1 MSIKNKKNTGALWDL
16 SKASFLI
23 VVLPYIGF
31 NWREL
36 FESPYYSIQQAGL
49 VLLVLIT
56 IEALFTQLVKKLG
69 KYEKLLSVLFIC
81 FTILFF
87 YGNNIVIPIYQ
98 YITKSLQIYI
108 KEKVL
113 FIIISFILLFILHY
127 LLSKKNLWKV
137 FNVFLGIYFIV
148 NIFSTRNLNIAAIP
162 PIDSIQNGYKHISE
176 SLSSDKNDNK
186 NGNENQDGYRSQD
199 QKPII
204 LIVLDEYSSPDEL
217 YKIVK
222 DSTVYNFS
230 NALKSKGWEVRN
242 SSYTYESS
250 TIHSISSLFNFNLSK
265 DSLYDKQNT
274 ETIVSKKML
283 KAALLDSLSNK
294 VVAFNNYGIFHIGNT
309 QPLTQLYLYP
319 INFTEHF
326 LIRTTYAEEKNK
338 SGNFKFKNLIKSYGN
353 IFEHNAYIL
362 NNLPTILREN
372 KNKKS
377 FTYVH
382 LFIPHAPFYYGEEF
396 PVKHVINFENYFS
409 FWKFTNTKMEALLDS
424 INKQGDFRLIITG
437 DHGYRRNE
445 HKENYHY
452 SFTAFKG
459 FDSLALKQI
468 ESIQDIGLLINAG
481 FK

>member
-1 MSIKNKKNTGALWDL
+1 MSINKKNTGTLWDL
-16 SKASFLI
+16 NRASFLM

-36 FESPYYSIQQAGL
+36 YDSVFFSVKEVGQI
-49 VLLVLIT
+49 LLFLIFVE
-56 IEALFTQLVKKLG
+56 IIFKQLVKRLG
-69 KYEKLLSVLFIC
+69 KYEKVLSVLFIC

-98 YITKSLQIYI
+98 YVTKSLHFYI
-108 KEKVL
+108 KEKILILIVG
-113 FIIISFILLFILHY
+113 ILLVFIFHY
-127 LLSKKNLWKV
+127 LFGKKNLWRV
-137 FNVFLGIYFIV
+137 LNVFLGIYFLV
-148 NIFSTRNLNIAAIP
+148 NIFSSKNLNAEIIP

-176 SLSSDKNDNK
+176 SFGSNK
-186 NGNENQDGYRSQD
+186 NGNE
-199 QKPII
+199 KPII

-217 YKIVK
+217 YKIEK
-222 DSTVYNFS
+222 DSSVFNFS
-230 NALKSKGWEVRN
+230 NTLKNKGWEVRN

-265 DSLYDKQNT
+265 DSMYEKQRLVGN
-274 ETIVSKKML
+274 IIKKKML
-283 KAALLDSLSNK
+283 KNLLLDSLTKNG
-294 VVAFNNYGIFHIGNT
+294 VGFNNYGIFHIGNT
-309 QPLTQLYLYP
+309 FPLTRLYLYP
-319 INFTEHF
+319 TNFLERF
-326 LIRTTYAEEKNK
+326 LIRTTYAEEKFK
-338 SGNFKFKNLIKSYGN
+338 SNNFKLKNLIKSYNN

-396 PVKHVINFENYFS
+396 PVKQVINFENYFA
-409 FWKFTNTKMEALLDS
+409 FWKFTNTKIEALLDS
-424 INKQGDFRLIITG
+424 INKQGDYRIILTG

-452 SFTAFKG
+452 SFTAFRG

>member
-1 MSIKNKKNTGALWDL
+1 MSINKKNTGTLWDL
-16 SKASFLI
+16 NKASFLM

-36 FESPYYSIQQAGL
+36 YESPYYSLGQAGI
-49 VLLVLIT
+49 VLLVLIA
-56 IEALFTQLVKKLG
+56 IELAFTHLVKKMG

-98 YITKSLQIYI
+98 YVTKSLQIYI

-113 FIIISFILLFILHY
+113 FIIISFFLLLILHY
-127 LLSKKNLWKV
+127 LLAKKNLWKV

-148 NIFSTRNLNIAAIP
+148 NIFSTRNLNIAVIP

-176 SLSSDKNDNK
+176 SLSSDKN
-186 NGNENQDGYRSQD
+186 GNENNNEG
-199 QKPII
+199 QKPIV

-222 DSTVYNFS
+222 DSSVYNFS

-242 SSYTYESS
+242 NSYTYESS
-250 TIHSISSLFNFNLSK
+250 TIHSISSIFNFNLSK
-265 DSLYDKQNT
+265 NSLYDKQNT
-274 ETIVSKKML
+274 EAIVSKKML
-283 KAALLDSLSNK
+283 NAALLDSLSSK
-294 VVAFNNYGIFHIGNT
+294 GVAFNNYSIFHIGNT
-309 QPLTQLYLYP
+309 KPLTQLYLYP

-362 NNLPTILREN
+362 NNLPKILREN

-409 FWKFTNTKMEALLDS
+409 FWKFTNTKIEAILDS
-424 INKQGDFRLIITG
+424 INKQGDYRIVITG

-468 ESIQDIGLLINAG
+468 ASIQDIGLIINAG

>member
-1 MSIKNKKNTGALWDL
+1 MSVNKKNTETLWDL
-16 SKASFLI
+16 NKASFLM

-31 NWREL
+31 NWRE
-36 FESPYYSIQQAGL
+36 FVESPYYSLGQAGI

-56 IEALFTQLVKKLG
+56 IELAFTHLVKKMG

-87 YGNNIVIPIYQ
+87 YGNNIVIPVYQ
-98 YITKSLQIYI
+98 YVTKSLQIYI

-113 FIIISFILLFILHY
+113 FVIIAILLVFIFHY
-127 LLSKKNLWKV
+127 LFAKKNLWKV
-137 FNVFLGIYFIV
+137 LNVFFGIYFLLNV
-148 NIFSTRNLNIAAIP
+148 FSTRNLNTAIIP
-162 PIDSIQNGYKHISE
+162 PIDSIQNGYKHISK

-186 NGNENQDGYRSQD
+186 NGNENNNEG
-199 QKPII
+199 QKPIV

-222 DSTVYNFS
+222 DSSVYNFS
-230 NALKSKGWEVRN
+230 NTLKNKGWEVHN

-265 DSLYDKQNT
+265 DSSYDKQNT

-283 KAALLDSLSNK
+283 KATLLDSLSNK
-294 VVAFNNYGIFHIGNT
+294 AVAFNNFGIFHMGNT
-309 QPLTQLYLYP
+309 KPLTQLYLYP
-319 INFTEHF
+319 INFTEQF

-362 NNLPTILREN
+362 NNLPAILREN

-396 PVKHVINFENYFS
+396 PVKHVINFENYFL
-409 FWKFTNTKMEALLDS
+409 FWKFTNTKMEAFLDS
-424 INKQGDFRLIITG
+424 INKQGNYRIILTG

-459 FDSLALKQI
+459 FDSLALKEI

-481 FK
+481 FKK

>member
-1 MSIKNKKNTGALWDL
+1 MSINKKNTGNLWDL
-16 SKASFLI
+16 NKASFLM

-36 FESPYYSIQQAGL
+36 YESPYYSLGQAGIL
-49 VLLVLIT
+49 LLVLIT
-56 IEALFTQLVKKLG
+56 IELAFTQLIKKVG
-69 KYEKLLSVLFIC
+69 KYEKVLSVLFIC

-87 YGNNIVIPIYQ
+87 YGNNIVIPVYQ
-98 YITKSLQIYI
+98 YVTKSLHIYI
-108 KEKVL
+108 KEKIL
-113 FIIISFILLFILHY
+113 FLIIAILLVFIFHY
-127 LLSKKNLWKV
+127 LFAKKNLWKV
-137 FNVFLGIYFIV
+137 LNVFLGIYFLV
-148 NIFSTRNLNIAAIP
+148 NVFSTRNLNTAIIP
-162 PIDSIQNGYKHISE
+162 PINKIKNGYKHIND
-176 SLSSDKNDNK
+176 SSNK
-186 NGNENQDGYRSQD
+186 NKSEV

-222 DSTVYNFS
+222 DSSLYNFS
-230 NALKSKGWEVRN
+230 NTLKNKGWEVRN

-274 ETIVSKKML
+274 ETIVSKKMI
-283 KAALLDSLSNK
+283 KAALLDSLNSK
-294 VVAFNNYGIFHIGNT
+294 GVAFNNYGIFHIGNT
-309 QPLTQLYLYP
+309 NPLTQLYLYP
-319 INFTEHF
+319 TNFTEHF

-338 SGNFKFKNLIKSYGN
+338 SGNFKLKNLVKSYGN

-362 NNLPTILREN
+362 NNLPVILNEQ

-409 FWKFTNTKMEALLDS
+409 FWKFTNTKIEALLDS
-424 INKQGDFRLIITG
+424 INKQGNYKIIITG

-459 FDSLALKQI
+459 FDSTSLKQI

-481 FK
+481 FKK

>member
-1 MSIKNKKNTGALWDL
+1 MSIKKKLNTGNFWNLN
-16 SKASFLI
+16 KASFVM
-23 VVLPYIGF
+23 VVVPYIGF

-36 FESPYYSIQQAGL
+36 YQSPFYSLGQASL
-49 VLLVLIT
+49 VILVIIA
-56 IEALFTQLVKKLG
+56 IEIVFTQLIKKVD
-69 KYEKLLSVLFIC
+69 KYEKVLSVLFIC

-98 YITKSLQIYI
+98 YVTKSLHFYI
-108 KEKVL
+108 KEKIL
-113 FIIISFILLFILHY
+113 FLIVGILLVFIFHY
-127 LLSKKNLWKV
+127 LFAKKNLWKV
-137 FNVFLGIYFIV
+137 FNVFLGIYFLV
-148 NIFSTRNLNIAAIP
+148 NVFSTRNLNVAIIP
-162 PIDSIQNGYKHISE
+162 PIDSIQNGYKPISE
-176 SLSSDKNDNK
+176 SLGSNR
-186 NGNENQDGYRSQD
+186 NEV

-222 DSTVYNFS
+222 DSSVYNFS
-230 NALKSKGWEVRN
+230 TTLKNKGWEVRN

-274 ETIVSKKML
+274 ENIVSKKML

-294 VVAFNNYGIFHIGNT
+294 GVAFNNYGIFHIGNT

-319 INFTEHF
+319 TSFAEHF

-338 SGNFKFKNLIKSYGN
+338 SGNFKIKNLVKSYGN

-362 NNLPTILREN
+362 NNLPSILNEQ

-396 PVKHVINFENYFS
+396 PVQHVINFENYFS
-409 FWKFTNTKMEALLDS
+409 FWKFTNTKIEALLDS
-424 INKQGDFRLIITG
+424 INKQGNYRIILTG

-445 HKENYHY
+445 HKENFHY

-459 FDSLALKQI
+459 FDSLELKQI

>member
-1 MSIKNKKNTGALWDL
+1 MSVNKKNTETLWDL
-16 SKASFLI
+16 NKASFLM

-36 FESPYYSIQQAGL
+36 YESPYYSLGEAGI
-49 VLLVLIT
+49 VLLVLIA
-56 IEALFTQLVKKLG
+56 IELAFTHLVKKLG

-81 FTILFF
+81 LTILFF

-98 YITKSLQIYI
+98 YITKSLHFYI

-113 FIIISFILLFILHY
+113 FLIVAGLLVFIFHY
-127 LLSKKNLWKV
+127 LFAKKNLWRV
-137 FNVFLGIYFIV
+137 LNVFLGIYFLV
-148 NIFSTRNLNIAAIP
+148 NIFSSKNLNAEIIP

-176 SLSSDKNDNK
+176 NLSSDKN
-186 NGNENQDGYRSQD
+186 GNQDGYRSQD

-204 LIVLDEYSSPDEL
+204 LIILDEYSSPDEL

-222 DSTVYNFS
+222 DSSVYNFS
-230 NALKSKGWEVRN
+230 NTLKNKGWEVRN

-265 DSLYDKQNT
+265 DSMYDKQNT

-283 KAALLDSLSNK
+283 KSTLLDSLNSK
-294 VVAFNNYGIFHIGNT
+294 GVAFNNYGIFHIGNT
-309 QPLTQLYLYP
+309 MPLTQLYLYP

-362 NNLPTILREN
+362 NNLPKILREQN
-372 KNKKS
+372 NNKS
-377 FTYVH
+377 FTYVQ
-382 LFIPHAPFYYGEEF
+382 LFIPHAPFYYGNEF
-396 PVKHVINFENYFS
+396 PVKHVINFENYFL

-424 INKQGDFRLIITG
+424 INKQGDYRIIITG
-437 DHGYRRNE
+437 DHGNRRNE

-481 FK
+481 FKQQ

>member
-16 SKASFLI
+16 SKASFLM

-113 FIIISFILLFILHY
+113 FIIISFFLLLILHY
-127 LLSKKNLWKV
+127 LLAKKNLWKV
-137 FNVFLGIYFIV
+137 FNVFLSIYFIV
-148 NIFSTRNLNIAAIP
+148 NIFSSRNLSIAIIP
-162 PIDSIQNGYKHISE
+162 PINSIQNGYKHISE
-176 SLSSDKNDNK
+176 SLSSNRNDNK
-186 NGNENQDGYRSQD
+186 NGNENNNEG
-199 QKPII
+199 QKPIV

-230 NALKSKGWEVRN
+230 SALKIKGWEVRN

-274 ETIVSKKML
+274 QTIVSKKML

-294 VVAFNNYGIFHIGNT
+294 VVAFNNYGIFHMGNT
-309 QPLTQLYLYP
+309 KPLTQLYLYP

-362 NNLPTILREN
+362 NNLPKILREQN
-372 KNKKS
+372 NNKS

-382 LFIPHAPFYYGEEF
+382 LFIPHAPFYYGNEF

-424 INKQGDFRLIITG
+424 INKKGDYRIILTG

>member
-1 MSIKNKKNTGALWDL
+1 MSIKKKNTGILWDL
-16 SKASFLI
+16 NKVSFLM

-36 FESPYYSIQQAGL
+36 YESPYYSLGEAGL
-49 VLLVLIT
+49 VLIVLIA

-98 YITKSLQIYI
+98 YLTKSLQIYI

-113 FIIISFILLFILHY
+113 FLILAGLLVFIFHY
-127 LLSKKNLWKV
+127 LLAKKNLWKV
-137 FNVFLGIYFIV
+137 FNVFLGIYFLV
-148 NIFSTRNLNIAAIP
+148 NIFSTKNLNIAIIP

-186 NGNENQDGYRSQD
+186 NGNENNNEG
-199 QKPII
+199 QKPIV

-222 DSTVYNFS
+222 DSSVYNFS
-230 NALKSKGWEVRN
+230 NTLKSKGWEVRN

-283 KAALLDSLSNK
+283 KAALLDSLNSK
-294 VVAFNNYGIFHIGNT
+294 GVAFNNFGIFHMGNT
-309 QPLTQLYLYP
+309 KPLTQLYLYP

-338 SGNFKFKNLIKSYGN
+338 SGNFKFKNLVKSYGN

-362 NNLPTILREN
+362 NNLPKILREQ
-372 KNKKS
+372 KNNKS

-382 LFIPHAPFYYGEEF
+382 LFIPHAPFYYGDEF
-396 PVKHVINFENYFS
+396 PVKHVINFENYFL

-424 INKQGDFRLIITG
+424 INKQGDYRIIITG

-481 FK
+481 FKQ

>member
-1 MSIKNKKNTGALWDL
+1 MSVNKKNTWTLWDL
-16 SKASFLI
+16 NKASFLM

-36 FESPYYSIQQAGL
+36 YDSVFFSVKEVGQI
-49 VLLVLIT
+49 LLFLIFVE
-56 IEALFTQLVKKLG
+56 IIFKKVVKRLG
-69 KYEKLLSVLFIC
+69 NYEKVLSVLFIC
-81 FTILFF
+81 FTVLFF

-98 YITKSLQIYI
+98 YITKSLHLYI
-108 KEKVL
+108 KEKIL
-113 FIIISFILLFILHY
+113 FLIVGILLVFIFHY
-127 LLSKKNLWKV
+127 LFGKKNLWRV
-137 FNVFLGIYFIV
+137 LNVFLGIYFLV
-148 NIFSTRNLNIAAIP
+148 NIFSSKNLNAEIIP

-176 SLSSDKNDNK
+176 N
-186 NGNENQDGYRSQD
+186 RRQD
-199 QKPII
+199 QKPIV

-217 YKIVK
+217 YKIEK
-222 DSTVYNFS
+222 DSSVFNFS
-230 NALKSKGWEVRN
+230 NTLKNKGWEVRN

-274 ETIVSKKML
+274 QTIVSKKML
-283 KAALLDSLSNK
+283 KATLLDSLNSK
-294 VVAFNNYGIFHIGNT
+294 GVAFNNFGIFHMGNT
-309 QPLTQLYLYP
+309 KPLTQLYLYP

-362 NNLPTILREN
+362 NNLPTILGEN

-382 LFIPHAPFYYGEEF
+382 LFIPHAPFYFGEEF
-396 PVKHVINFENYFS
+396 PVKHVISFENYFL
-409 FWKFTNTKMEALLDS
+409 FWKFTNTKIEALLDS
-424 INKQGDFRLIITG
+424 INKQGDYRIILTG

>member
-1 MSIKNKKNTGALWDL
+1 MLELSNIGIKRDDW
-16 SKASFLI
+16 
-23 VVLPYIGF
+23 VLRNI
-31 NWREL
+31 NL
-36 FESPYYSIQQAGL
+36 
-49 VLLVLIT
+49 T
-56 IEALFTQLVKKLG
+56 IEKGEIYGIIGKSGVGKTTLLKLMGGLIDASEGHVSLKGKKLIGPSEKLIPGYEEIQLVNQDFALEP
-69 KYEKLLSVLFIC
+69 YHTVEQ
-81 FTILFF
+81 
-87 YGNNIVIPIYQ
+87 N
-98 YITKSLQIYI
+98 I

-113 FIIISFILLFILHY
+113 FIIISFLLLLILHY
-127 LLSKKNLWKV
+127 LLAKKNLWKV

-148 NIFSTRNLNIAAIP
+148 NIFSTRNLNIAVIT
-162 PIDSIQNGYKHISE
+162 PIYSIQNGYKHISE
-176 SLSSDKNDNK
+176 SLSSDKK
-186 NGNENQDGYRSQD
+186 RNGNQNGIRNEV

-222 DSTVYNFS
+222 DSSVYNFS
-230 NALKSKGWEVRN
+230 NTLEKKGWEVRN

-265 DSLYDKQNT
+265 YSLYDKQNT

-283 KAALLDSLSNK
+283 KAALLDSLNSNG
-294 VVAFNNYGIFHIGNT
+294 VAFNNFGIFHMGNT
-309 QPLTQLYLYP
+309 KPLTQLYLYP

-362 NNLPTILREN
+362 NNLPKILREQN
-372 KNKKS
+372 NNKS

-382 LFIPHAPFYYGEEF
+382 LFIPHAPFYYGDEF
-396 PVKHVINFENYFS
+396 PVKHVINFENYFL
-409 FWKFTNTKMEALLDS
+409 FWKFSNKKMEALLDS
-424 INKQGDFRLIITG
+424 INKQGDYRIIITG

-452 SFTAFKG
+452 SFTAFMG

-468 ESIQDIGLLINAG
+468 KSIQDIGLLINAG